1 MSVNNTCLSPTI
13 SDVLSPVSQ
22 QAPPLVDEPTPAE
35 IVTESGY
42 DHIGDQPIGTPSIEQ
57 RDLKRSKKS
66 KKGKTK
72 KKSSRSDDWE
82 F

>member
-1 MSVNNTCLSPTI
+1 M
-13 SDVLSPVSQ
+13 
-22 QAPPLVDEPTPAE
+22 DEPTPAE

-57 RDLKRSKKS
+57 RDLKRSKKL